1 MSQCEHFHEHFCG
14 EYNNEPRIS
23 ILLESLNICCS
34 LTYPKLRLSK
44 ANVHAALCL
53 QWSHIM
59 QTWEHHNAVEF
70 LFTNHTHH
78 IKTDECHND
87 HVKLLVCDYAEN
99 NCLGSPT
106 RPWKSFNR
114 FLISSFLHCC
124 DVFFLIF
131 SHEGVQRGTSF
142 VLLLI
147 KFIDDDTDQQIEG
160 EETSE
165 NNKEDKIHV
174 HVDAVLP
181 MRLLV
186 QLNKNYNTI
195 INDEKY
201 FLRLLTL
208 TMSTASSIISIQP
221 LNVAIWKRAK

>member
-1 MSQCEHFHEHFCG
+1 MDVV
-14 EYNNEPRIS
+14 
-23 ILLESLNICCS
+23 LVV
-34 LTYPKLRLSK
+34 LS
-44 ANVHAALCL
+44 
-53 QWSHIM
+53 
-59 QTWEHHNAVEF
+59 
-70 LFTNHTHH
+70 
-78 IKTDECHND
+78 
-87 HVKLLVCDYAEN
+87 
-99 NCLGSPT
+99 
-106 RPWKSFNR
+106 
-114 FLISSFLHCC
+114 
-124 DVFFLIF
+124 
-131 SHEGVQRGTSF
+131 SF

-174 HVDAVLP
+174 HVDAVLS